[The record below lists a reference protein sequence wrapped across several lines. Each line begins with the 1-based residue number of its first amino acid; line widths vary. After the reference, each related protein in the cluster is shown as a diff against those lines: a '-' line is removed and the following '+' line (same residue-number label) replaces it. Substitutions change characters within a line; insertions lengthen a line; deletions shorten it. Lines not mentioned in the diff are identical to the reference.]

1 MLKYI
6 SPAIALGLFACSGG
20 GDTPPE
26 NSAALEA
33 ASETAGT
40 LGLSIGS
47 PMPDFRLADADGGMQ
62 TLADIAGEN
71 GTVIYFNRSLD
82 WCPFCQT
89 QTMEVNAAASRFAA
103 LGYGVVTITYDSVDI
118 LQAFAERRSIS
129 ITLLS
134 DPDSSLVDALDIRD
148 PVYTDPGSM
157 AYGVP
162 YPITFIVGPDGMIE
176 GKYWHEPGY
185 GDERGYRQRI
195 TVEDVL
201 AQLEAD

>member
-1 MLKYI
+1 MLKYLT
-6 SPAIALGLFACSGG
+6 PVIALGLFACSGG
-20 GDTPPE
+20 GETPPE
-26 NSAALEA
+26 NAQALAA
-33 ASETAGT
+33 ASETAET
-40 LGLSIGS
+40 LGPPVGS
-47 PMPDFRLADADGGMQ
+47 PMPDFRLADAEGGMQ

-89 QTMEVNAAASRFAA
+89 QTMEVNAAADQFAA

-118 LQAFAERRSIS
+118 IQAFAERRSIG

-134 DPDSSLVDALDIRD
+134 DPDSTLVDALDIRD
-148 PVYTDPGSM
+148 PVYTDPDSM

-162 YPITFIVGPDGMIE
+162 YPITFIVGPDGRIE

-185 GDERGYRQRI
+185 GEERGYRQRI
-195 TVEDVL
+195 TVGDVL
-201 AQLEAD
+201 AELAAD

>member
-1 MLKYI
+1 MLKYF
-6 SPAIALGLFACSGG
+6 SPVIALGLFACSGG
-20 GDTPPE
+20 GNTPPADT
-26 NSAALEA
+26 AALEA
-33 ASETAGT
+33 ASDTAET
-40 LGLSIGS
+40 LGPSIGS
-47 PMPDFRLADADGGMQ
+47 PMPDFRLLDAHGQPQ

-89 QTMEVNAAASRFAA
+89 QTMEVNAAAGRFAE
-103 LGYGVVTITYDSVDI
+103 LGYGVATITYDSVDVI
-118 LQAFAERRSIS
+118 QAFAERRSIGL
-129 ITLLS
+129 TLLS
-134 DPDSSLVDALDIRD
+134 DPESSLVDALEIRD
-148 PVYTDPGSM
+148 PVYTDPDSL

-162 YPITFIVGPDGMIE
+162 YPITFIVSPDGMIA

-185 GDERGYRQRI
+185 GEERGYRTRI

>member
-6 SPAIALGLFACSGG
+6 SPVIALGLFACSGSG
-20 GDTPPE
+20 ETPPE
-26 NSAALEA
+26 NAAAVQA
-33 ASETAGT
+33 ASDTAET
-40 LGLSIGS
+40 LGPSIGS
-47 PMPDFRLADADGGMQ
+47 PMPDFRLSDANGEAQ

-89 QTMEVNAAASRFAA
+89 QTMEVNAAAGRFAA
-103 LGYGVVTITYDSVDI
+103 LGYGVVTITYDSVEE
-118 LQAFAERRSIS
+118 LQAFAGRRAIE
-129 ITLLS
+129 IPLLS

-148 PVYTDPGSM
+148 PVYSDADSL

-162 YPITFIVGPDGMIE
+162 YPITFVVGPEGNIQ

-185 GDERGYRQRI
+185 GEDRGYRTRI

-201 AQLEAD
+201 AQLSED